1 MNRTS
6 GFTLI
11 ELIVVIVIIGI
22 LSAIAAPKFMNLQSE
37 ARLSAIQGLVASL
50 KSSVNM
56 SYSEAVIQG
65 LDKLPKGHFICVNGE
80 KTADGSSCSNARE
93 KVVLSYGRPSADL
106 ESGILNSLN
115 INLSSDLSVESDWY
129 AKVRDT
135 STPASIYIWPKG
147 TIEPY
152 ETADGVFGCAIYYT
166 EAYTSGDVIYNP
178 TITIFDYDC

>member
-11 ELIVVIVIIGI
+11 ELVVVIVILGI
-22 LSAIAAPKFMNLQSE
+22 LSASVAPKFMSLQSD
-37 ARLSAIQGLVASL
+37 ARLSAIQGLVASI

-56 SYSEAVIQG
+56 SYSKAVIQG
-65 LDKLPKGHFICVNGE
+65 LEKQPKGKFICVSGG
-80 KTADGSSCSNARE
+80 KTADGNSCSNANE

-106 ESGILNSLN
+106 NSGILNALD
-115 INLSSDLSVESDWY
+115 INLSSDLNVDSDWY
-129 AKVRDT
+129 AKVRDS

-152 ETADGVFGCAIYYT
+152 ETSEGVYGCAVYYT
-166 EAYTSGDVIYNP
+166 EAYTSGDIVYNP